1 MNAVLYRLSG
11 HENARRTSLLLFGI
25 AFVVR
30 LAGLLIF
37 PETHLSGNAKE
48 SIIAGAALIRGGQFV
63 GNADYP
69 MLIPPL
75 TALFTAAIQS
85 LFGDG
90 LLPVK
95 IAQIILD
102 ACTVVIVFQIGS
114 RTIGQLPAALG
125 AAFLTV
131 YPFSVFAPLYIG
143 TEALFSFLLA
153 ASLLLFT
160 KGISDKAKGLFFAS
174 GLILGLATL
183 TRGTTLFLPIFLLA
197 FFVWHERGRTR
208 SAAAIAG
215 KSAMFVLAFM
225 LSLSPW
231 VIRNIVVLD
240 AFIPSSTSH
249 GPMLHGSSERF
260 WLIEDRERELPKY
273 FDHLENEK
281 GIARPASPRPT
292 WVEKD
297 RFYKRA
303 AMEMYK
309 DRWSD
314 DPWSFV
320 PFVAKKFLRLWYGTE
335 SGANQG
341 IVIAINLPIYLLAI
355 VGLRSYMRSGSR
367 LGGVLIVLLAYFV
380 VIHVLVFGYFRYM
393 LPVMPYVIIFA
404 AHGCLYLMRRVFR
417 LEFQD
422 IGGNRVASG

>member
-1 MNAVLYRLSG
+1 MSEVLYWLSKHG
-11 HENARRTSLLLFGI
+11 NARRTSLLLFGI
-25 AFVVR
+25 AFVIR
-30 LAGLLIF
+30 LAGLLVF

-48 SIIAGAALIRGGQFV
+48 SIIAGAALIRSGQFV

-75 TALFTAAIQS
+75 TALFTAVVQS
-85 LFGDG
+85 FFGDG
-90 LLPVK
+90 LLAVK
-95 IAQIILD
+95 LAQIILD
-102 ACTVVIVFQIGS
+102 ACTVVLVFQIGS

-153 ASLLLFT
+153 AAILLFT
-160 KGISDKAKGLFFAS
+160 MGILRNAAGLFFVS

-197 FFVWHERGRTR
+197 FYIRHEHDRTR
-208 SAAAIAG
+208 SKAATAGRSAI
-215 KSAMFVLAFM
+215 FVIAFALA
-225 LSLSPW
+225 LSPW
-231 VIRNIVVLD
+231 IIRNIVVLD
-240 AFIPSSTSH
+240 AFIPSSTSN
-249 GPMLHGSSERF
+249 GPMLHGSSEKF
-260 WLIEDRERELPKY
+260 WLIGDRERELPKY
-273 FDHLENEK
+273 FDYLGNEK
-281 GIARPASPRPT
+281 GIPRPANPRPT

-297 RFYKRA
+297 RYYKLA
-303 AMEMYK
+303 AVEMYK
-309 DRWSD
+309 DRWIN
-314 DPWSFV
+314 DPWSFA
-320 PFVAKKFLRLWYGTE
+320 PFLAKKFLRLWYGTE

-341 IVIAINLPIYLLAI
+341 IVILINLPIYLLAM
-355 VGLRSYMRSGSR
+355 VGLRSYMRSENQ

-404 AHGCLYLMRRVFR
+404 AYGSLSLMRKLFGP
-417 LEFQD
+417 EFQRF
-422 IGGNRVASG
+422 GGQRIASG